1 MTIDLSQ
8 YISGNGDVFAIRN
21 LPEEVIAVLFA
32 YYSRSRN
39 DLRTNLRE
47 MLTETGAPAV
57 PAATGATDRASEKAR
72 AFHEK
77 WTVGYSHASVAEH
90 AVVHLGIENV
100 SILAAK
106 AIEDARLGSFTEK
119 STRYVQFDR
128 DSPVDPPEFSA
139 DNRVTYR
146 GACNQLL
153 DTYAELMPMVMAE
166 VARRSPGA
174 KDAAIKAQ
182 ALDAVRGLLPAGT
195 RTSLGMTCN
204 ARTLAGLCRKMG
216 GSASEEV
223 RLLAAKLAD
232 AGRVVAPTLL
242 RHTEPVERRGVPLA
256 SRTFF
261 AGRIIEFYRWDSD
274 ALDRLASAIANED
287 MRPDIALAPSI
298 KTVVRRELLNRGPH
312 EPAPRAFEATS
323 YHVALTLDYG
333 AYRDL
338 QRHRMLSPF
347 TGLLSPR
354 SGHGV
359 PELVEAVGGRAQ
371 YVDAM
376 GRAAAAWAS
385 LVDQPS
391 AAQYVVPLGYRHR
404 VLWVVNLRE
413 LIHVIELRSGRQGHH
428 SYRRVAQELYREVIK
443 IHPWLEGVIRVDMY
457 NYNMARS

>member
-1 MTIDLSQ
+1 MTVTIDLSP

-32 YYSRSRN
+32 YYSRSKN

-47 MLTETGAPAV
+47 MLTETGVTAV
-57 PAATGATDRASEKAR
+57 PAATSATDHASEKAR

-77 WTVGYSHASVAEH
+77 WTVGYSHASVSEH

-106 AIEDARLGSFTEK
+106 AIEDARLGSYTEK

-139 DNRVTYR
+139 EQCTVYR

-153 DTYAELMPMVMAE
+153 DTYAELMPMVIEA
-166 VARRSPGA
+166 VARRAPGA

-182 ALDAVRGLLPAGT
+182 ALDAVRGLLPAGG

-204 ARTLAGLCRKMG
+204 ARTLAALCRKMG

-223 RLLAAKLAD
+223 RLLAAKMAD

-242 RHTEPVERRGVPLA
+242 RHTEPVGPREKPMVRRSYTGAIVEVHL
-256 SRTFF
+256 
-261 AGRIIEFYRWDSD
+261 WDDD
-274 ALDRLASAIANED
+274 ALDRVVSAMQSMATEPS
-287 MRPDIALAPSI
+287 MRTA
-298 KTVVRRELLNRGPH
+298 VRRALIDRGPH

-347 TGLLSPR
+347 TGLLTPAM
-354 SGHGV
+354 GYDV
-359 PELVEAVGGRAQ
+359 PELVYAVGRHHQ

-385 LVDQPS
+385 LVDQNQS

-413 LIHVIELRSGRQGHH
+413 LIHVIELRSGKQGHP

-443 IHPWLEGVIRVDMY
+443 IHPWLKGAIRVDMESY
-457 NYNMARS
+457 DMARS